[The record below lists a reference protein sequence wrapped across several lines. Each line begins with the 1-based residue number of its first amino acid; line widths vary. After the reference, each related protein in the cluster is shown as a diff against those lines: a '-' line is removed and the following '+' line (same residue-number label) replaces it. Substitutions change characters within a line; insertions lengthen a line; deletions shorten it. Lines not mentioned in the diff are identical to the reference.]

1 MRYTYRIGKDPEG
14 IVATC
19 QELPVS
25 VLAPTESEALAD
37 LHRAICEHLT
47 HIEAVAPPTSVPVP
61 SVQLAPAGNET
72 PEPQGPGD
80 SPAAE

>member
-1 MRYTYRIGKDPEG
+1 MRYTYRLGEDPEG

-19 QELPVS
+19 VELPVS
-25 VLAPTESEALAD
+25 VLAPTESEALAA

-47 HIEAVAPPTSVPVP
+47 HVEAVAPPTSVPVP
-61 SVQLAPAGNET
+61 SVQLAPASKEP